1 MGKKTGFDSKPK
13 NLNKKV
19 TSNKA
24 THLLVENEI
33 KNSKHLIQVV
43 LLFEVTL
50 IMMEHNFSNENFM
63 PPFTSDKSLSP
74 KLVWYNSRIRLEL
87 K

>member
-1 MGKKTGFDSKPK
+1 MGKKTDFDSKPK
-13 NLNKKV
+13 NLNRKV

-33 KNSKHLIQVV
+33 KKQQTFDS
-43 LLFEVTL
+43 
-50 IMMEHNFSNENFM
+50 
-63 PPFTSDKSLSP
+63 
-74 KLVWYNSRIRLEL
+74 SRFIIRSYFNNDGAQFF